1 MKKSLNLS
9 IDEDLVQHAK
19 AEAERRGTSV
29 SRMVEAFFA
38 SLGSSPPSD
47 SSVPEDYV
55 PSERIRSLRSSLR
68 SPEQK
73 LPDTPAWDEDRLIEE
88 IQRKHS

>member
-1 MKKSLNLS
+1 MKQSLNLS
-9 IDEDLVQHAK
+9 IDEDLIQHAK

-29 SRMVEAFFA
+29 SQMVEAFFA
-38 SLGSSPPSD
+38 SLRSSPSD
-47 SSVPEDYV
+47 SNVPEDYV

-68 SPEQK
+68 SPVGTR
-73 LPDTPAWDEDRLIEE
+73 PDSPAWDEERLIEE